1 MTDTAVIENLT
12 DQARQ
17 RQRLPIALAF
27 LAIYVVWGSTFLA
40 IRVAVATVP
49 PLFAAGTR
57 FVIAGAALY
66 LWSRLSG
73 VPNPTRLEWR
83 NLSIIGT
90 CMFLIAYAGL
100 FWAEKTVPSGLA
112 SVIVATIPVWTTL
125 FEVFVFKRGKLRGTV
140 VLALATGL
148 AGVII
153 LVPLAGTSSTAVL
166 SALAIVASDLSW
178 AFGSVLSKGI
188 HLPSSK
194 LMSAAGQM
202 LTGGAM
208 LLVASASLGELH
220 PFPHV
225 SLQAAGAIAY
235 LITAG
240 SILAFSSYTW
250 LLARLPA
257 TKVSS
262 YAYVNPVI
270 ALALGHWFGG
280 EPFTLHTLFGTLL
293 VLGGVILLLGNF
305 GRKQTSADDTI

>member
-1 MTDTAVIENLT
+1 MTGTAVIRESAG
-12 DQARQ
+12 QAPRNRQ
-17 RQRLPIALAF
+17 KLQVTAAF
-27 LAIYVVWGSTFLA
+27 LAIYVLWGSTFLA
-40 IRVAVATVP
+40 IRIAVSTVP
-49 PLFAAGTR
+49 PLFAAGSR

-83 NLSIIGT
+83 NLSILGT

-112 SVIVATIPVWTTL
+112 SVLVGTIPVWTTL
-125 FEVFVFKRGKLRGTV
+125 FEVFVFKREQLRGTV
-140 VLALATGL
+140 VVALATGL
-148 AGVII
+148 IGVIT
-153 LVPLAGTSSTAVL
+153 LVPLAGTGVGAL
-166 SALAIVASDLSW
+166 FSALAIVASDLSW
-178 AFGSVLSKGI
+178 AFGSVLSKSVT
-188 HLPSSK
+188 LPSSK

-202 LTGGAM
+202 LTGGVM
-208 LLVASASLGELH
+208 LLIASACFGEMH
-220 PFPHV
+220 PFPRITPA
-225 SLQAAGAIAY
+225 AAGAIGY

-240 SILAFSSYTW
+240 SILAFTSYTW

-280 EPFTLHTLFGTLL
+280 EPFSLHTLAGTVL
-293 VLGGVILLLGNF
+293 VLGSVILLLGNF
-305 GRKQTSADDTI
+305 GNKRA